1 MTSRDSGSTSP
12 LSRVEAG
19 ALVESGS
26 IGHAGPS
33 REPRVVAVV
42 LNWNNLPDTLE
53 SVASVRDS
61 DYSSLDIVVV
71 DNASREDPTGSIKAR
86 HPEVDVLR
94 TSANLGYG
102 GGNNVGVTYAIR
114 KRADYVLLMN
124 NDAILARD
132 CLRRLVVAL
141 EARPRIAMVTPRIFF
156 YDRPREVYWDGGTLD
171 WITGDMPH
179 DSSNLPVDGDMLR
192 SEWLNGCTL
201 LVRVAAIRDIGLM
214 DEGYFLY
221 YEDVDWS
228 LRAKSRE
235 WILAVLPQAEGWHK
249 VSRSSGGLAN
259 PAVRFY
265 YLRNRY
271 FCVTAYGPLR
281 GSRRWR
287 IRYIKRL
294 AAEYAGVAHLPES
307 RVAVAAVY
315 ISLLLSR
322 RGPYETT
329 GVMRALA
336 LVLDRVLLVGLKVVV
351 IAKRLLR
358 RVGFL
363 DRVTPR

>member
-1 MTSRDSGSTSP
+1 
-12 LSRVEAG
+12 
-19 ALVESGS
+19 
-26 IGHAGPS
+26 
-33 REPRVVAVV
+33 
-42 LNWNNLPDTLE
+42 
-53 SVASVRDS
+53 
-61 DYSSLDIVVV
+61 
-71 DNASREDPTGSIKAR
+71 
-86 HPEVDVLR
+86 
-94 TSANLGYG
+94 
-102 GGNNVGVTYAIR
+102 
-114 KRADYVLLMN
+114 
-124 NDAILARD
+124 
-132 CLRRLVVAL
+132 
-141 EARPRIAMVTPRIFF
+141 
-156 YDRPREVYWDGGTLD
+156 
-171 WITGDMPH
+171 MPH

-192 SEWLNGCTL
+192 SEWLNGCML

-287 IRYIKRL
+287 LRYIKPAGGGVRRCRL
-294 AAEYAGVAHLPES
+294 SARQSSG
-307 RVAVAAVY
+307 
-315 ISLLLSR
+315 R
-322 RGPYETT
+322 RGCVHQSLAKSSGAYETT
-329 GVMRALA
+329 GVMRAVA
-336 LVLDRVLLVGLKVVV
+336 LLLDRVLLVGLKVVV

-358 RVGFL
+358 RVGLL
-363 DRVTPR
+363 DRVTPRWKVRAECWRATRSWVSNSRLAAAAR